1 MGDRAKP
8 VALRAE
14 LAETLMWENAGPF
27 RTGEKLAAALVR
39 IRADAERMIW
49 PNVAIAGESLYNLDL
64 QDWFELRAM
73 LTTAET
79 VVRSALARNESRGAH
94 QREDFPYSHESLAQE
109 PNDGIAQRGAG
120 VSLDRA
126 GSNCIAATK
135 TMADRST
142 KKAVLR
148 VRRGTVNEESRYD
161 DFEVPFEEG
170 MSVLDAL
177 RWIRINLDS
186 SLAIRY
192 SCINANA
199 CKTCMA
205 LVNGEVEY
213 TCIAKLTPEIITVEP
228 LPKRPLIRDLV
239 TDTVPEEEKL

>member
-1 MGDRAKP
+1 M
-8 VALRAE
+8 V
-14 LAETLMWENAGPF
+14 
-27 RTGEKLAAALVR
+27 
-39 IRADAERMIW
+39 
-49 PNVAIAGESLYNLDL
+49 
-64 QDWFELRAM
+64 
-73 LTTAET
+73 
-79 VVRSALARNESRGAH
+79 
-94 QREDFPYSHESLAQE
+94 
-109 PNDGIAQRGAG
+109 
-120 VSLDRA
+120 
-126 GSNCIAATK
+126 
-135 TMADRST
+135 DRST

-148 VRRGTVNEESRYD
+148 VRRGAVNEESRYD

-213 TCIAKLTPEIITVEP
+213 TCIAKLAPEIITVEP